1 METPFF
7 FFKKLHQGVN
17 APAKKS
23 SGASGH
29 DVEAFY
35 PEVKPG
41 TIVARI
47 QPGKTLTV
55 PIGLAFECPVGWEIE
70 VTPHS
75 GVAKNHGITVL
86 NSPGTIDLEDRGEVH
101 VILVN
106 HSDQPFFIRQ
116 GDRIAQLKFKQ
127 SPVIEL
133 QELVIAELSTSERGE
148 GGFNSTG
155 LNDADLKATEPVAV
169 APAQNSETDLT
180 ENVSEAPAAPAAEF
194 SSQEAR
200 EVLVKPAP
208 TNRKKSN
215 KAKTE

>member
-1 METPFF
+1 MEKPLF

-23 SGASGH
+23 PGASGH

-47 QPGKTLTV
+47 QPGKTLSV
-55 PIGLAFECPVGWEIE
+55 PIGLAFECPLCWEIE
-70 VTPHS
+70 VTPRS
-75 GVAKNHGITVL
+75 GIAKNHGITVL
-86 NSPGTIDLEDRGEVH
+86 NSPGTIDSDYRGEVH

-127 SPVIEL
+127 SPVVEL
-133 QELVIAELSTSERGE
+133 QELVIAELSATERGT

-155 LNDADLKATEPVAV
+155 LNDADLKVSEPVADS
-169 APAQNSETDLT
+169 PAQDSGADLR
-180 ENVSEAPAAPAAEF
+180 VSVSQAPSAEF
-194 SSQEAR
+194 SFQEAK

-208 TNRKKSN
+208 ANRKKST